1 MVAIIWRFSMFT
13 GAERMSP
20 HPSNP
25 SGGWSRLQVRDLVRF
40 ARRRLTEERI
50 SEVAASLTFTTVL
63 ALVPVLTIA
72 FAIFTTFPLFTTF
85 RDSLDAYFMQIL
97 MPKGI
102 SNTILDYLSQF
113 AAKASRLSAVGAVF
127 LIVTAIMMFGTVD
140 RTLNQIWR
148 VTEPRPFL
156 QRMVIYWAVMTMG
169 PLLLGASLSF
179 ASELSPLMSLLG
191 RETALL
197 RTTLM
202 VLVSLA
208 FSTLAFSLL
217 YLTVPNRIVDWR
229 DAMIGGLVA
238 AIAFEITRRLFAFF
252 IAQGPSSS
260 YKVVYGALAAL
271 PIFLIWVYLFWLIT
285 LVGAVIAAAL
295 PVVKYERWWHRPA
308 PGGEF
313 LDAMNVLRLLV
324 ESRNSSAA
332 VDVLRLREETRQGFA
347 ESERLLQRMLN
358 VGWVARIRAE
368 RSRGWRLGRRSKL
381 QQDRWVLLANPDKLT
396 VAEVYQLFAFAP
408 APQSPL
414 GQKVEGVIALG
425 LSSPIAAYFAASAA
439 SAAKANNASST

>member
-1 MVAIIWRFSMFT
+1 
-13 GAERMSP
+13 MSP
-20 HPSNP
+20 YPANP
-25 SGGWSRLQVRDLVRF
+25 SGGWSRVQVRDLLRF
-40 ARRRLTEERI
+40 ARRRLKEERI

-85 RDSLDAYFMQIL
+85 RDSLEAYFVQIL

-102 SNTILDYLSQF
+102 SNTLLDYLSQF
-113 AAKASRLSAVGAVF
+113 AAKASRLSAFGAVF

-140 RTLNQIWR
+140 RTMNQIWR
-148 VTEPRPFL
+148 VDETRPFL
-156 QRMVIYWAVMTMG
+156 QRMIIYWAVMTMG

-179 ASELSPLMSLLG
+179 ASELSPLMSMLG
-191 RETALL
+191 RDAQLL

-202 VLVSLA
+202 VGVSVAL
-208 FSTLAFSLL
+208 STLAFSFI
-217 YLTVPNRIVDWR
+217 YLTVPNRVVDWR
-229 DAMIGGLVA
+229 DAVIGALVA
-238 AIAFEITRRLFAFF
+238 AIAFEIMRRLFTYF
-252 IAQGPSSS
+252 IAQGPNSS
-260 YKVVYGALAAL
+260 YKVVYGALAAV

-313 LDAMNVLRLLV
+313 LDAMSVLNVLTDARA
-324 ESRNSSAA
+324 SSGA
-332 VDVLRLREETRQGFA
+332 VDALRLRERTRLGFE

-358 VGWVARIRAE
+358 VGWVGRIRAE
-368 RSRGWRLGRRSKL
+368 RSSGWRFGRRTRLK
-381 QQDRWVLLANPDKLT
+381 QDRWVLLANPDKLT
-396 VAEVYQLFAFAP
+396 VAEVYHLFAFAP

-414 GQKVEGVIALG
+414 ARQVEGVIALG
-425 LSSPIAAYFAASAA
+425 LSSPIAAFFSAYFTAPT
-439 SAAKANNASST
+439 ANANSASST